1 MPFKKLNKAGHSED
15 RDLRAAGKN
24 ITNKSHIIAGA
35 QQPEQNQ
42 FASPVNENQLKKA
55 ADDVVPENTSCN
67 TQWAE
72 RDFTSWAIQRN
83 QQVPEDPVPLDLL
96 GSLDAELVCKPLCKF
111 VLKTRNSSGQHYPP
125 ATMRALLSA
134 INRIFTENKA
144 LFSIFNKDDPQF
156 HDLQCTM
163 DLVSSELHRKGIGT
177 ERKHASVITIEDK
190 DALWAAGLFGTSTP
204 LSLQHIVFFMWGFS
218 FASEV
223 FKSTMT

>member
-1 MPFKKLNKAGHSED
+1 MKKLNKAGHSED

-24 ITNKSHIIAGA
+24 ITNKSHITAGA
-35 QQPEQNQ
+35 QQPERNR
-42 FASPVNENQLKKA
+42 FASPVTENQLKKA
-55 ADDVVPENTSCN
+55 ADGVVPENTRCN

-72 RDFTSWAIQRN
+72 RNFTSWEIQRN

-96 GSLDAELVCKPLCKF
+96 RSHDAELVCKPLCKY
-111 VLKTRNSSGQHYPP
+111 VLETRNSSGHHYPP
-125 ATMRALLSA
+125 ATIRALLSV
-134 INRIFTENKA
+134 INQIFRENKA
-144 LFSIFNKDDPQF
+144 VFSIFNKDDPQF

-163 DLVSSELHRKGIGT
+163 DLVSSELQRKGIGT

-190 DALWAAGLFGTSTP
+190 DALWAAGSFGTSTP
-204 LSLQHIVFFMWGFS
+204 LSLQHTVFFMWGFS